1 MRWIAGIIGLVLVPL
16 CAPAA
21 AAQSAYFKGYA
32 APVGLPGGDSG
43 LVRKL
48 HDGGAANAETVRIVV
63 TDKRG
68 EVRALGPKGY
78 AAEFS
83 CTGSRCSAYVYD
95 KTALLPDV
103 YRFDAPSTRSADVLS
118 AATGADLDLV
128 MLARSGYGFVP
139 ESGVFARLFGALSCL
154 AQWWPSFIVLI
165 VIGAC
170 AVPAWCRLQSGLASI
185 RGRRK
190 DVDTAMVVQAI
201 AIIAAVAGL
210 CALYLWGSAY
220 PPLLALIVVGLPS
233 LALPLRCCFRDTGE
247 GPVTPAAA

>member
-1 MRWIAGIIGLVLVPL
+1 ML
-16 CAPAA
+16 
-21 AAQSAYFKGYA
+21 F
-32 APVGLPGGDSG
+32 
-43 LVRKL
+43 
-48 HDGGAANAETVRIVV
+48 
-63 TDKRG
+63 
-68 EVRALGPKGY
+68 
-78 AAEFS
+78 
-83 CTGSRCSAYVYD
+83 
-95 KTALLPDV
+95 
-103 YRFDAPSTRSADVLS
+103 RS
-118 AATGADLDLV
+118 
-128 MLARSGYGFVP
+128 
-139 ESGVFARLFGALSCL
+139 ALSCL

-170 AVPAWCRLQSGLASI
+170 AVPAWCRLESGLASI

>member
-118 AATGADLDLV
+118 AAAGADLDLV
-128 MLARSGYGFVP
+128 MLA
-139 ESGVFARLFGALSCL
+139 
-154 AQWWPSFIVLI
+154 Q
-165 VIGAC
+165 IGRAH
-170 AVPAWCRLQSGLASI
+170 V
-185 RGRRK
+185 
-190 DVDTAMVVQAI
+190 
-201 AIIAAVAGL
+201 
-210 CALYLWGSAY
+210 
-220 PPLLALIVVGLPS
+220 
-233 LALPLRCCFRDTGE
+233 
-247 GPVTPAAA
+247 